1 MPTLFR
7 RLGTTSHCS
16 PLQRRLRASGL
27 GDAESL
33 MRLAVQRGCG
43 YYRDAVQGEVLDP
56 GKDQISNEELS
67 IGLLHGGQEWSP
79 ALIRMGAAML
89 GARGNDPKRLAR
101 LARLERSE
109 VVVREIA
116 RVGNITEPDNSLWS
130 FLLRELPVRGSIPA
144 GVLPHPTRF
153 VAMTAITRE
162 GLGVQSR
169 WIRPEQTHE

>member
-1 MPTLFR
+1 
-7 RLGTTSHCS
+7 
-16 PLQRRLRASGL
+16 
-27 GDAESL
+27 
-33 MRLAVQRGCG
+33 MRLAVQRGCR
-43 YYRDAVQGEVLDP
+43 YYRDAVHGEVLDP
-56 GKDQISNEELS
+56 GTNTISNEELS

-79 ALIRMGAAML
+79 VLIRMGAAML

-116 RVGNITEPDNSLWS
+116 KAGNITEPDNTLWS
-130 FLLRELPVRGSIPA
+130 FLLRELPVRGSIPE

-162 GLGVQSR
+162 GRGVQSR
-169 WIRPEQTHE
+169 WIRPEPTHE